1 MEATSR
7 RVIVLL
13 LPHVHMLDLA
23 GPVQTFY
30 EANGFG
36 ARYDL
41 HHCAVEPKV
50 RSAQGL
56 VFADLAPLPE
66 PATGDLVLVPGMDST
81 TLHSLGHVP
90 IAWLRQAHDR
100 GARIASICSG
110 AFALAHA
117 GLLDGRACTTHWKVA
132 DRLEQSYPALRVIK
146 NRLFVRDGNVIT
158 SAGVASG
165 IDMALSI
172 LEEDHGP
179 LVVGAVAREMV
190 VYMRRDGDRQQT
202 SVYLDYRTHLH
213 PGVHRVQDFL
223 IAHPDQSPS
232 LGDLAALAGMSPR
245 NLTRTFRKATGL
257 TLKTFANKVKVEVAR
272 NLLQSPDLTIATI
285 ASSCGFQDSRQLR
298 RLWRQSFGVNLSASR
313 HKRCA

>member
-1 MEATSR
+1 
-7 RVIVLL
+7 
-13 LPHVHMLDLA
+13 
-23 GPVQTFY
+23 
-30 EANGFG
+30 
-36 ARYDL
+36 
-41 HHCAVEPKV
+41 
-50 RSAQGL
+50 
-56 VFADLAPLPE
+56 
-66 PATGDLVLVPGMDST
+66 
-81 TLHSLGHVP
+81 
-90 IAWLRQAHDR
+90 LRQALDR

-132 DRLEQSYPALRVIK
+132 DRLERSYPALRVLK

-179 LVVGAVAREMV
+179 LVVANVAREMV
-190 VYMRRDGDRQQT
+190 VYLRRDGDRQQT

-223 IAHPDQSPS
+223 IANPDQKASI
-232 LGDLAALAGMSPR
+232 DELAALAGMSPR
-245 NLTRTFRKATGL
+245 NLTRAFRKATGL
-257 TLKTFANKVKVEVAR
+257 TLKTFANKVKVEIAR
-272 NLLQSPDLTIATI
+272 NLLQSPDLTIDAI
-285 ASSCGFQDSRQLR
+285 ASNCGFQDSRQLR

-313 HKRCA
+313 HGRCA